1 MGFARFALVSTIRKQ
16 RLEGQNE
23 FCRAPGASIGVS
35 CVDDLVCFTVNL
47 QEKCSVYH
55 LLKWN
60 QNQLRIVPDLLA
72 RIKTERPG

>member
-23 FCRAPGASIGVS
+23 FCRAPGASIGAS
-35 CVDDLVCFTVNL
+35 CVDD
-47 QEKCSVYH
+47 QEKCSVY
-55 LLKWN
+55 LVKWN

-72 RIKTERPG
+72 RINTERLG

>member
-23 FCRAPGASIGVS
+23 FCRAPGAYIGAS
-35 CVDDLVCFTVNL
+35 CVDD
-47 QEKCSVYH
+47 QEKCSVY
-55 LLKWN
+55 LVKWN